1 MYNNR
6 NKPASNNNLAR
17 HSMAPH
23 HGVLQSNHNIANV
36 RRSSMMMQS
45 VKISKD
51 PRPLKDKQWIEKQ
64 IQMLIEY
71 LCSHGY
77 DSSMLSPKELNPPST
92 KNFQYICCFLFQQ
105 IDPTFVNIF
114 NSSQSAKFEDE
125 CVSFFEKLGYPFKIN
140 KSSLRCI
147 APHSWPPLLGALSW
161 IIELLQFAESFDD
174 DADNDHERDFHD
186 DDDSDVKMKNLSV
199 DEAESDGASNRK
211 GKSEDRLF
219 FSLVANNYGLWLKGA
234 DDDEAITVKLMT
246 VFDEK
251 IANLSESI
259 ESFSK
264 ANAQLVKEAQRIKKE
279 CPDIGQLQDKRQ
291 TTIAALEQIRSVVQE
306 RENYINQLNAKYQS
320 WDNKVNEKIVKI
332 NNCESKL
339 AELKQTLSKQTIS
352 PKDVEIMNRESI
364 TLHTKRDELQLQK
377 EETKRKQY
385 DISERISNLSKELR
399 GLLLEYNDLGAKI
412 EVMPISAR
420 YSFQRDHTLKLKE
433 SLIQRGK
440 RRCGGQDDMDDD
452 DDDDDD
458 EEDANIAD
466 VNNHVPI
473 TKPTDLCNQDV
484 EEFGGVLQHLCDH
497 FNDKIRK
504 TESAM
509 KAENDGIHQLKTDLE
524 IKQKEIDILNDRL
537 SNITTMFNEEKS
549 KMSLLT
555 ANTARSIEKIELSM
569 NSQSN
574 DIESELKNKKKQF
587 IEVSNEFN
595 KVQEEC
601 KKTEIQITSKIS
613 IGMQK
618 VIKHRQNVR
627 EQLKATH
634 KRMDESLDKVSFYH
648 IQEPTVMGIN
658 YDASNLDDDDV
669 EMH

>member
-1 MYNNR
+1 MSETDD
-6 NKPASNNNLAR
+6 PDDDLAPL
-17 HSMAPH
+17 SDDSLA
-23 HGVLQSNHNIANV
+23 
-36 RRSSMMMQS
+36 
-45 VKISKD
+45 ISKQFQRKKNKKKKKKCKKRKN
-51 PRPLKDKQWIEKQ
+51 RP
-64 IQMLIEY
+64 
-71 LCSHGY
+71 
-77 DSSMLSPKELNPPST
+77 
-92 KNFQYICCFLFQQ
+92 
-105 IDPTFVNIF
+105 
-114 NSSQSAKFEDE
+114 DE
-125 CVSFFEKLGYPFKIN
+125 S
-140 KSSLRCI
+140 
-147 APHSWPPLLGALSW
+147 
-161 IIELLQFAESFDD
+161 
-174 DADNDHERDFHD
+174 
-186 DDDSDVKMKNLSV
+186 
-199 DEAESDGASNRK
+199 ESDN
-211 GKSEDRLF
+211 
-219 FSLVANNYGLWLKGA
+219 
-234 DDDEAITVKLMT
+234 
-246 VFDEK
+246 
-251 IANLSESI
+251 
-259 ESFSK
+259 
-264 ANAQLVKEAQRIKKE
+264 
-279 CPDIGQLQDKRQ
+279 
-291 TTIAALEQIRSVVQE
+291 
-306 RENYINQLNAKYQS
+306 
-320 WDNKVNEKIVKI
+320 
-332 NNCESKL
+332 
-339 AELKQTLSKQTIS
+339 
-352 PKDVEIMNRESI
+352 
-364 TLHTKRDELQLQK
+364 
-377 EETKRKQY
+377 
-385 DISERISNLSKELR
+385 
-399 GLLLEYNDLGAKI
+399 
-412 EVMPISAR
+412 
-420 YSFQRDHTLKLKE
+420 
-433 SLIQRGK
+433 
-440 RRCGGQDDMDDD
+440 DDD